1 MVSRTIHF
9 VFLFLLSGLTLCFCE
24 DDLKTILTEELS
36 EKQDYLSGD
45 VQELVEL
52 QTQEKVIQKL
62 EEVETNMVEATL
74 NLIDGDTS
82 GETIAI
88 QTEIIEKAYE
98 AAKAKQDS
106 KNSKSGTD
114 KALMEMLRK
123 MLGKEEKAQPSESK
137 GSSSEKAGGK
147 GQEGEVNS
155 RNEASSTASSTLPI
169 GSNRSVPRAAPTAG
183 QLLPAEFQELV
194 DDYNKN

>member
-9 VFLFLLSGLTLCFCE
+9 VFSFLLSGLTLCFCE

-123 MLGKEEKAQPSESK
+123 MLGKEEEAQPSKSK
-137 GSSSEKAGGK
+137 GSSSGKAGGK
-147 GQEGEVNS
+147 GQEGEANS
-155 RNEASSTASSTLPI
+155 GNEASSTASSTLPI
-169 GSNRSVPRAAPTAG
+169 GSTRSVPSAAPTAG